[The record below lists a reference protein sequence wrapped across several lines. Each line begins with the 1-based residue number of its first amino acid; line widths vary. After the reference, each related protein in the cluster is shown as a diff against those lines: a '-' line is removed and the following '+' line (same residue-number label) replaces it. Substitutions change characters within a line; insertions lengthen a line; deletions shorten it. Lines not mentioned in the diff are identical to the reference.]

1 MEEQGRH
8 TRVTIKDIA
17 KRTGYSI
24 NAVSRALNGKSDISE
39 ATRQLIE
46 RTADEM
52 GYIRNSLA
60 GGLRSGITRTIAVLV
75 SDISNPLFGIM
86 VREMEILFDRL
97 NYSMFVMNTN
107 EDPEKEKKAVLT
119 ALSHHVDGFIIC
131 PTQQTKESFDL
142 LEQEG
147 IPYVLLG
154 RHFDE
159 GQMNSVI
166 WDDYQGGYAA
176 TEYLLSLNHRRI
188 LCLGSSPHISSARER
203 IEGYRAALADAEIP
217 IDERLIYEVN
227 PFGDNIRDILQE
239 SLGEQEGF
247 TAIFAYSDMIAWE
260 AISQLTDMGK
270 RVPEDVSVVGFDG
283 IQSKLNLPC
292 RLTTVITPKTKMATE
307 VVEAIMK
314 LIQKDIIE
322 NKQVVIPVEL
332 AVRDTTR
339 KLDLQK

>member
-1 MEEQGRH
+1 MEEQGK
-8 TRVTIKDIA
+8 RVRITIKDIA

-46 RTADEM
+46 KTADEM

-86 VREMEILFDRL
+86 VREMEILFDRM
-97 NYSMFVMNTN
+97 NYSMFIMNTN
-107 EDPEKEKKAVLT
+107 EDPEKEKKAILT
-119 ALSHHVDGFIIC
+119 AISHKVDGFIIC
-131 PTQQTKESFDL
+131 PTQQTQESFQL

-147 IPYVLLG
+147 VPYVLLG

-188 LCLGSSPHISSARER
+188 LCLSSSNHISSARER
-203 IEGYRAALADAEIP
+203 MQGYRAAMEEAGIP
-217 IDERLIYEVN
+217 IDENLIYEVN
-227 PFGDNIRDILQE
+227 PFGENIEHILRE
-239 SLGEQEGF
+239 VLEKGEKF
-247 TAIFAYSDMIAWE
+247 SAVFAFSDMIAWE
-260 AISQLTDMGK
+260 AISKLTDMGI
-270 RVPEDVSVVGFDG
+270 RVPEDISVVGFDG

-314 LIQKDIIE
+314 LIQRE
-322 NKQVVIPVEL
+322 VVTNKQVVIPVEL
-332 AVRDTTR
+332 SVRDTTR
-339 KLDLQK
+339 AI